1 MTTSPTIRPAVRIHS
16 GERPTLTAEL
26 ERRIYEFNCAAT
38 EIADGEGLHA
48 ELRDEHGGLIA
59 GLSGHTWGGT
69 CEIVYLWVRESHRG
83 RGLGSALLAAAEAEA
98 ARRGCA
104 HAVLMTH
111 SFQAPRLYER
121 MGYRRVGEI
130 ADYPRG
136 YAKLA
141 YAKRLAPAP
150 A

>member
-1 MTTSPTIRPAVRIHS
+1 MNTPPARPLAVPIHS
-16 GERPTLTAEL
+16 GERPSLTAEL

-69 CEIVYLWVRESHRG
+69 CEIVYLWVHEASRG
-83 RGLGSALLAAAEAEA
+83 RGLGTALLAAAEAEA
-98 ARRGCA
+98 SRRGCTQV
-104 HAVLMTH
+104 VLFTH

-121 MGYRRVGEI
+121 LGYGRLAEI
-130 ADYPRG
+130 ADYPSG
-136 YAKLA
+136 HAKLL
-141 YAKRLAPAP
+141 YAKRLADA
-150 A
+150 AA